1 MDINRYIS
9 INTSLFIIG
18 LYSNITL
25 LISLVSIYHALKLI
39 KNSYKC
45 GLCINKN
52 IVLIVALFLLLDA
65 ADVVMFS
72 LGY

>member
-1 MDINRYIS
+1 MNINKYVS
-9 INTSLFIIG
+9 INSSLFVIG

-25 LISLVSIYHALKLI
+25 LISVFSIYHALKII

-45 GLCINKN
+45 GIWTKKN
-52 IVLIVALFLLLDA
+52 IVLIVAVFLMLDFF
-65 ADVVMFS
+65 DVVRFT

>member
-1 MDINRYIS
+1 MNINKYVS
-9 INTSLFIIG
+9 VNTSLFVIG

-25 LISLVSIYHALKLI
+25 LISVVSVYHAVKII

-45 GLCINKN
+45 GICLNKN
-52 IVLIVALFLLLDA
+52 IVLIVALFLLLDTL
-65 ADVVMFS
+65 DIVRFT

>member
-9 INTSLFIIG
+9 LNTSLFIIG

-25 LISLVSIYHALKLI
+25 LISLVSIYHAIKAI

-45 GLCINKN
+45 GLCTNKN
-52 IVLIVALFLLLDA
+52 IVLIVGLFLLLDA
-65 ADVVMFS
+65 VDIVRFTLS
-72 LGY
+72 Y